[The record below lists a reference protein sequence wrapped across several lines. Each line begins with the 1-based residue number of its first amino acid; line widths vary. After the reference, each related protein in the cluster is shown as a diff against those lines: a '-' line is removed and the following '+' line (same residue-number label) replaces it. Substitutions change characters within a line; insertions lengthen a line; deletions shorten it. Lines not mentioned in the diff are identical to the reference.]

1 MTMQHLAIALAAALL
16 AACAGSGS
24 GGPPSEAAEPLRRE
38 DVQIVVV
45 EARVSA
51 IDLDTRQVT
60 IQDASGGEAT
70 FYADE
75 AVKNLPQVR
84 VGDTLVGELI
94 QSVVLE
100 LRAPTQEE
108 LEAGTAVLD
117 VVATA
122 APGEKP
128 AGHFVRQIRALL
140 TVQAIDKQAGTATLI
155 GPAGNA
161 RTIPA
166 RDPKNLDLVH
176 VGDTI
181 VATYTESLRLEVR
194 APAAE

>member
-1 MTMQHLAIALAAALL
+1 LVRQLSAIAVSAVVL
-16 AACAGSGS
+16 ACAGSGGS
-24 GGPPSEAAEPLRRE
+24 GSESAEPLRRE
-38 DVQIVVV
+38 DTQVVVV

-51 IDLDTRQVT
+51 IDLDKRLVT

-70 FYADE
+70 FHADE
-75 AVKNLPQVR
+75 AVRNLPQVK

-100 LRAPTQEE
+100 LRAPTPEE
-108 LEAGTAVLD
+108 LAAGTSLLD

-128 AGHFVRQIRALL
+128 AGHFVRQLRALL
-140 TVQAIDKQAGTATLI
+140 TVQAIDKQAGTATLV

-166 RDPKNLDLVH
+166 RDPKNLDLVE
-176 VGDTI
+176 VGDTV
-181 VATYTESLRLEVR
+181 VATYTESLRLEVK
-194 APAAE
+194 APAAAE